1 MEPTELDDIL
11 DLGAHII
18 SAHQIYL
25 RCAARAAQ
33 RHDAR
38 LRQQTKRRLVAP
50 SRDDDQP
57 ETTRSRPAPT
67 GRLAG

>member
-50 SRDDDQP
+50 SQLDAQ
-57 ETTRSRPAPT
+57 ESERPTVAAVEQV
-67 GRLAG
+67 AG

>member
-38 LRQQTKRRLVAP
+38 LRQQHKRRLVAP
-50 SRDDDQP
+50 GQLDAQSERP
-57 ETTRSRPAPT
+57 VEATTERV
-67 GRLAG
+67 AG